1 MEIIGAKPI
10 GVIGRLAGLA
20 MNLVHA
26 KQYKKII
33 RKFIVN
39 RNCVSEKLTILD
51 IGCGGGKT
59 KSLFSSICKNALI
72 YGLDHSL
79 DMVNLSK
86 RVNKSG
92 IKKGTV
98 DILQSDVK
106 NLPYSD
112 NYFDVIS
119 AFDTISFWDDID
131 SAINEIRRVLKPKG
145 RFFIVNGYPK
155 EGSKWYEVVKF
166 KTDEEYRSFLKRHGF
181 SEIEIS
187 IERNTIIIKA
197 NK

>member
-1 MEIIGAKPI
+1 
-10 GVIGRLAGLA
+10 
-20 MNLVHA
+20 
-26 KQYKKII
+26 
-33 RKFIVN
+33 
-39 RNCVSEKLTILD
+39 
-51 IGCGGGKT
+51 
-59 KSLFSSICKNALI
+59 
-72 YGLDHSL
+72 L